1 MRDSIYF
8 LKLEKKENKSFN
20 KKQKNKVMNKLK
32 NIISIVG
39 IIVKYG
45 AVITAVIKGIQ
56 VVSEELEKIDFS
68 ENKEVLKVSKDSK
81 NLKNE

>member
-1 MRDSIYF
+1 
-8 LKLEKKENKSFN
+8 
-20 KKQKNKVMNKLK
+20 MNKLK
-32 NIISIVG
+32 NIIAIVG

-68 ENKEVLKVSKDSK
+68 ENKEDSKLSKDLK
-81 NLKNE
+81 TLKNE

>member
-1 MRDSIYF
+1 
-8 LKLEKKENKSFN
+8 
-20 KKQKNKVMNKLK
+20 MNKLK
-32 NIISIVG
+32 NIIAIVG

-68 ENKEVLKVSKDSK
+68 DKEEVVKVSKESK
-81 NLKNE
+81 LPENE

>member
-1 MRDSIYF
+1 
-8 LKLEKKENKSFN
+8 
-20 KKQKNKVMNKLK
+20 MNKLK